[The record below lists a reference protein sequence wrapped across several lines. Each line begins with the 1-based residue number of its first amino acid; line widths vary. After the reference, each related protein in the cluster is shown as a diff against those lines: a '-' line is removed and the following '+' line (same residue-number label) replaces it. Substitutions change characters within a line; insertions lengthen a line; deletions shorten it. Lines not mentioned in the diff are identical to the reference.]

1 MKRNLPL
8 ALLVVCLTLFASC
21 ADPNGRA
28 VYTGR
33 MDADTVTL
41 SAQGSGTIDSLTVR
55 EGDTVKKGQLLCSL
69 NTDRMEAQRRQQ
81 EAQLTELAVRRS
93 AAESQIRQA
102 KVQLDF
108 TRETLAKTET
118 LLKEGGATQ
127 QRRDELASQ
136 ADAGQANLDALQSNV
151 ALIAAQAEQIRAT
164 IALTDIQIRDARIES
179 PIDGVVLNTYR
190 LAGEF
195 AAPGTP
201 LLQVADLSTLT
212 VEIYVPL
219 KDLAAVT
226 IGQKA
231 AISTDGER
239 KKSSGTVSWVSSEAE
254 FTPKTILT
262 QETRTTLVYGVKI
275 RVPNPDGFLKIGM
288 PVDVRF

>member
-1 MKRNLPL
+1 MKRSASL
-8 ALLVVCLTLFASC
+8 AILAACLTLLASC
-21 ADPNGRA
+21 AGPNERA

-33 MDADTVTL
+33 MDADTITL

-55 EGDTVKKGQLLCSL
+55 EGDSVQKGRLLCSL
-69 NTDRMEAQRRQQ
+69 NTDRLEAQRRQQ
-81 EAQLTELAVRRS
+81 EAQLAELAVRRS
-93 AAESQIRQA
+93 VAEFQIRQA
-102 KVQLDF
+102 RVQLDF

-127 QRRDELASQ
+127 QRRDELSSQ
-136 ADAGQANLDALQSNV
+136 ADAGQANLEALKSNV
-151 ALIAAQAEQIRAT
+151 ALIAAQAEQIHAA
-164 IALTDIQIRDARIES
+164 IALTDIQIRDAKIQS

-195 AAPGTP
+195 AGPGTA
-201 LLQVADLSTLT
+201 LLQVADLSSLT

-219 KDLAAVT
+219 KDLASIT
-226 IGQKA
+226 IGQKCV
-231 AISTDGER
+231 ISMDGE
-239 KKSSGTVSWVSSEAE
+239 KKKFSGVVGWISSEAE

-262 QETRTTLVYGVKI
+262 RETRTTLVYGVKI
-275 RVPNPDGFLKIGM
+275 RVPNPDGFLKIGI

>member
-1 MKRNLPL
+1 MKLPTPL
-8 ALLVVCLTLFASC
+8 ALLAACATLLASC
-21 ADPNGRA
+21 AGSNGRT

-41 SAQGSGTIDSLTVR
+41 SAQGTGTIDSLAVR
-55 EGDTVKKGQLLCSL
+55 EGDAVHKGQLLCIL
-69 NTDRMEAQRRQQ
+69 NTDRLEAQRRQQ
-81 EAQLTELAVRRS
+81 EAQLTGLAVSRS
-93 AAESQIRQA
+93 VAESQIRQA
-102 KVQLDF
+102 RVQLDF

-127 QRRDELASQ
+127 QRRDELATQ
-136 ADAGQANLDALQSNV
+136 AKAGQDNLDALKSNV
-151 ALIAAQAEQIRAT
+151 ALIASQAEQIRAT
-164 IALTDIQIRDARIES
+164 IALTDIQIRDAKIQS

-195 AAPGTP
+195 AGPGTP
-201 LLQVADLSTLT
+201 LLQVSDLSSLT

-219 KDLAAVT
+219 RDLPAVT

-231 AISTDGER
+231 TISADGE
-239 KKSSGTVSWVSSEAE
+239 KKSFSGVVSWISSEAE

-275 RVPNPDGFLKIGM
+275 RVPNPDGSLKIGM